1 MSGEAESSK
10 EMSPLLWGRP
20 ASGLEGA
27 LSAAKRK
34 KERKKENEKLMR
46 EEESQGGR
54 KSRRGKA
61 EKEVGEEGR
70 EEKREM

>member
-10 EMSPLLWGRP
+10 EMSSLLWGRP
-20 ASGLEGA
+20 ALPPRGCA
-27 LSAAKRK
+27 ICCKKK

-61 EKEVGEEGR
+61 EKEFGEEGR